1 MSKKKGQITGQVIGV
16 TKSGSGLKGKRKMAG
31 FSLFGVSVGGVDA
44 AQVKRHLLFLVL
56 IAITIKFVVVFA
68 TTSVFNSFMDSFDLQ
83 YYLQAGVH
91 IMQGQVPYANFSFD
105 YPPLA
110 LIPILLAL
118 IPAVLFNSG
127 TLFVLAFQTL
137 MVICDIIIVICVYL
151 LGLKLYNEKTA
162 FVAAFLYA
170 TAFSTGYFVLT
181 KYDAFPTSLL
191 MVAILFTLYGQ
202 TVKGYLAAV
211 LGFFAKIFPAL
222 ILPFMVLYN
231 SRESTLKEEII
242 SLVKVCIIPFIILF
256 IPFVILTPNIIST
269 YLFVSG
275 ASVGVYVNTAT
286 YTIYTYLSGIFH
298 LPVSQ
303 GLISDG
309 MYAFMGA
316 ILLLLLY
323 VSYSDRKNLQPR
335 GFLTILCLAIFS
347 VVFFTKFH
355 SPQYIIWYTPLLA
368 LLVADDLIKI
378 GLFYLVQI
386 LAYIEFPLMFGNY
399 YVNLQ
404 YTNAVGTDGWYITL
418 IFFTLEYAA
427 LVLLFLLVAR
437 PTEGFRYK
445 IREILSF
452 RH

>member
-1 MSKKKGQITGQVIGV
+1 MSKKKGQITGQVIGA

-31 FSLFGVSVGGVDA
+31 FSLFGVSVEGVDA
-44 AQVKRHLLFLVL
+44 VQVKRHLLLLIL

-118 IPAVLFNSG
+118 LPAILFNSG
-127 TLFVLAFQTL
+127 ALFVLAFQIL

-151 LGLKLYNEKTA
+151 IGLKLYNEKTA

-170 TAFSTGYFVLT
+170 TAFSVGYFVLT

-222 ILPFMVLYN
+222 IIPFMVLYN
-231 SRESTLKEEII
+231 SRTNTLKNEIV
-242 SLVKVCIIPFIILF
+242 SFVKVSIVPFLILF
-256 IPFVILTPNIIST
+256 IPFLIINSNILST

-275 ASVGVYVNTAT
+275 SSVGVYVNTAT
-286 YTIYTYLSGIFH
+286 YTIYSYLSSILH
-298 LPVSQ
+298 LSVNMDT
-303 GLISDG
+303 ISDI
-309 MYAFMGA
+309 MYICMGV
-316 ILLLLLY
+316 LLLLPLY
-323 VSYSDRKNLQPR
+323 FVYSDREVQPR
-335 GFLTILCLAIFS
+335 GFLTVLCVAIFS

-355 SPQYIIWYTPLLA
+355 SPQYIVWYTPLLA
-368 LLVADDLIKI
+368 LLVADDLVKI

-404 YTNAVGTDGWYITL
+404 YKNAIGTFEGNVTL
-418 IFFTLEYAA
+418 IFFTVEYA
-427 LVLLFLLVAR
+427 VLLLLFFMVAR
-437 PTEGFRYK
+437 PAGGFRYK
-445 IREILSF
+445 LREILSF